1 VQEKAFANKKIDFIL
16 SSQVTAIEGDK
27 GVERIQLTDNDGQE
41 TTLAVDGIFILIGV
55 IPNNEM
61 LPLDLLQAEHNGFI
75 PTDNETRTAIPGVMA
90 AGDIRSKEMR
100 QIVNAAGEG
109 ATAVLAAEHYLN
121 HLTI

>member
-1 VQEKAFANKKIDFIL
+1 LPTTRLIFIL
-16 SSQVTAIEGDK
+16 SSKVTAIEGEK
-27 GVERIQLTDNDGQE
+27 GVERIQLVNNDGQE

-61 LPLDLLQAEHNGFI
+61 LPLALLQAEHNGFI

-90 AGDIRSKEMR
+90 AGDIRSKEVR

-121 HLTI
+121 NLTK